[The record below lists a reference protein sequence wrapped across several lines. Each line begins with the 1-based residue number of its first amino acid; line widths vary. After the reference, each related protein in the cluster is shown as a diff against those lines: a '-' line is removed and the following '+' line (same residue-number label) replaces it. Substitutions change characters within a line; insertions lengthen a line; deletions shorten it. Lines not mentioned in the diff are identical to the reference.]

1 MKRLLSFLL
10 VLAMLAGLFG
20 MHAAAF
26 APQDELTWEL
36 TPYPVILIHGILQ
49 SDVFLYEDDV
59 RVYPHREPFPEF
71 DESALIRQLLFPLLS
86 SLLLQMDL
94 GLSRVL
100 NTALLDSTEL
110 LRTDEYG
117 RLLHDFRTVRY
128 PYSLAE
134 LTQAER
140 DRVYGTLPIR
150 GMAEHMGEENVY
162 FFTYNSFGNH
172 RDIVDELYAFIQH
185 VRERHDVQRVNLVP
199 ISLGGTLFSGLVEYY
214 PHVHN
219 QLNNVVITVGAMD
232 GSNLAGDLY
241 TRNLRFDNVNLY
253 HDLFPEILG
262 DSVMGTL
269 MNIALRFVSK
279 PLLMAIL
286 NTVIDTLIGEVLSF
300 HTNLMTLVPSA
311 QYAQVRELWLMGDS
325 HAEIRRQMD
334 DFHQAQVN
342 LNDNILSII
351 DQGGRVYVI
360 AEFDYGSALPIGLNY
375 AQNGDG
381 LIPVASAGLG
391 VTAASF
397 GQTLSAEHIAGVDPR
412 YISPCGVVDVSTA
425 LLPDQT
431 WLFKE
436 QDHEGTGRS
445 DVIIRLI
452 TRLATDEAH
461 VDVFSMPEWPQ
472 FNWGRET
479 RNHYWIQQDI
489 VRILDDPERELTAE
503 QRTQLL
509 EAVAIADAMFANT
522 HVCPEETAATYRAL
536 HEALVAVGVRQPHV
550 PSSPPSALSRGFGTV
565 MGWINTLLYFV
576 IGPRGFF
583 DPFWRSWTVRW

>member
-1 MKRLLSFLL
+1 MKRLLSLLL

-20 MHAAAF
+20 LHAAAF

-36 TPYPVILIHGILQ
+36 SPYPVILIHGMMQ
-49 SDVFLYEDDV
+49 ADVFLYEDDV
-59 RVYPHREPFPEF
+59 RVYPHREPFVEF

-94 GLSRVL
+94 GLSRAL
-100 NTALLDSTEL
+100 HSALLDSAEL
-110 LRTDEYG
+110 LHTDEYG

-128 PYSLAE
+128 PVSLAE
-134 LTQAER
+134 LSQAER
-140 DRVYGTLPIR
+140 DRVYSTLPIR

-162 FFTYNSFGNH
+162 FFTYNSFGHH
-172 RDIVDELYAFIQH
+172 RDIVDELYEFIQF
-185 VRERHDVQRVNLVP
+185 VRDRHGAERVNLVP
-199 ISLGGTLFSGLVEYY
+199 ISLGGTLFNGLIEYF
-214 PHVHN
+214 PNVHS
-219 QLNNVVITVGAMD
+219 QLSNVVLTVGAMD

-286 NTVIDTLIGEVLSF
+286 NTAIDTLIGEVLSF
-300 HTNLMTLVPSA
+300 HTNFLALVPSA
-311 QYAQVRELWLMGDS
+311 QYAQVRELWLMEES
-325 HAEIRRQMD
+325 HDEIRAIMD
-334 DFHQAQVN
+334 AYHQAQVN
-342 LNDNILSII
+342 APNNILSII

-360 AEFDYGSALPIGLNY
+360 AEFDYAIALPIGHSY
-375 AQNGDG
+375 SKNGDG

-391 VTAASF
+391 VTAAPF
-397 GQTLSAEHIAGVDPR
+397 GQTLSAEYIAGVDPR
-412 YISPCGVVDVSTA
+412 YISPCGVVDMSTA
-425 LLPDQT
+425 LLPDHT

-436 QDHEGTGRS
+436 QNHEATAQV

-452 TRLATDEAH
+452 TRLATDAEH

-472 FNWGRET
+472 FNYGRNT
-479 RNHYWIQQDI
+479 RIHYWIQQDLLE
-489 VRILDDPERELTAE
+489 ILNDPDRNLTAE
-503 QRTQLL
+503 QRTQLE
-509 EAVAIADAMFANT
+509 EAVATADAMFANT
-522 HVCPEETAATYRAL
+522 HVEPAQTQATYRAL
-536 HEALVAVGVRQPHV
+536 HDALVAVGLRQPYV
-550 PSSPPSALSRGFGTV
+550 PSAPPSALSRGFGTF
-565 MGWINTLLYFV
+565 MGWVNTFLYFV

-583 DPFWRSWTVRW
+583 DPFWRSWTVNW